1 MTSLSSPS
9 EGTKVILHWLNK
21 SRSQRIL
28 FLLEELHV
36 PYEIRTYE
44 RTADKVAPPEL
55 KQVHPLGK
63 SPVVEIQVPGR
74 SEPIILAESALII
87 EYICEYWGKQLIPAR
102 WKDGQSGGIGQES
115 EAWMRYKYYMNYGE
129 GSLMPFLV
137 MKLVIGSKCF
147 APCSFT
153 TTVGSLPLMYFCT
166 RYREC
171 TRAFLPQTNHTR
183 HSQQSLRRLHPSQ
196 LSLSLRLSRI

>member
-1 MTSLSSPS
+1 MTSLATPP

-44 RTADKVAPPEL
+44 RTAERVAPPEL

-87 EYICEYWGKQLIPAR
+87 EYICEYWGKHLVPSR
-102 WKDGQSGGIGQES
+102 WKDGQSGCIGQES

-147 APCSFT
+147 CSLLA
-153 TTVGSLPLMYFCT
+153 VWEG
-166 RYREC
+166 
-171 TRAFLPQTNHTR
+171 A
-183 HSQQSLRRLHPSQ
+183 LH
-196 LSLSLRLSRI
+196 